1 MAQKFTTKDLPHW
14 QEMLILLGGELIF
27 FVVAL
32 PFYILFV
39 LPRFPQNTL
48 YAFVPPI
55 AESAHPVLA
64 ILAGLAT
71 CAAGVGLVL
80 LLLKV
85 FGFEH
90 FRFPEIE
97 ELIDTTSN
105 SELALLYLAAGIGE
119 EMLFRVVL
127 QTLFGI
133 LPAAILFAATHIAYW
148 KKPMVMLDV
157 FVLALMLGALFAYT
171 QSFWICA
178 AVHAVYNFTVTILYK
193 KRIVMLDQPAR
204 G

>member
-1 MAQKFTTKDLPHW
+1 
-14 QEMLILLGGELIF
+14 MLILLGGELIF

-148 KKPMVMLDV
+148 KKPIVMLDV

-171 QSFWICA
+171 QSFWLCA
-178 AVHAVYNFTVTILYK
+178 AVHAVYNYTVTILYK
-193 KRIVMLDQPAR
+193 KRIVTLDQPAR